1 MRVDQADLRNAGVE
15 RQDLAHGPQPDHV
28 PRMNGISAA
37 TGACLARIR
46 DLKSRI
52 EERLQH
58 LVRIDEPVAWLGA
71 F

>member
-1 MRVDQADLRNAGVE
+1 
-15 RQDLAHGPQPDHV
+15 
-28 PRMNGISAA
+28 MNGISAA